1 MGRAGVQPEVSPFE
15 PVAGAG
21 VRQTSVS
28 NWPIYGVWVA
38 SAAAL
43 VALIPQSVL
52 WSSIAYAMLLIVG
65 VVGLV
70 VYRIGLTRAT
80 RTVAGSGAI
89 LGVRRIERI
98 TIAIVAI
105 VAAAHGLIIGLWLG
119 AMELWFK

>member
-1 MGRAGVQPEVSPFE
+1 MGDGLQSEVSPFE

-21 VRQTSVS
+21 VRHTSVS
-28 NWPIYGVWVA
+28 TWPIYGVWVA
-38 SAAAL
+38 SAVAL

-52 WSSIAYAMLLIVG
+52 WSSAAYAMLLIVG

-70 VYRIGLTRAT
+70 LYRIGLTRAT

-98 TIAIVAI
+98 TIVIVAL
-105 VAAAHGLIIGLWLG
+105 VSAAHGLIIGLWLG